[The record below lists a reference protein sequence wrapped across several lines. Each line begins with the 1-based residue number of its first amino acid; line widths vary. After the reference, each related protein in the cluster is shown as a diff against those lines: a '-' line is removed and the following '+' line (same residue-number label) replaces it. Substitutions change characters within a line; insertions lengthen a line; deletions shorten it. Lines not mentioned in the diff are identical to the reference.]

1 MGFEIQIHEN
11 NKSLCMQFFDPWLL
25 SKLHVCKVHLIL
37 DGLLLMLP
45 KLLAVHVNEG
55 LHISRERNKK
65 NRAKQNRAHSQA

>member
-25 SKLHVCKVHLIL
+25 SKLHVCKLHLIL

-45 KLLAVHVNEG
+45 KLLAVM
-55 LHISRERNKK
+55 
-65 NRAKQNRAHSQA
+65 